1 MHEYFRRDAY
11 PVSDMYRIRI
21 RLGYA
26 SDTYPGR
33 TQNIGYVFTQIRV
46 SDMLDTAC
54 EGPNVV
60 RDVAASTYSVP
71 PHRS

>member
-1 MHEYFRRDAY
+1 MHGYVRRGAY
-11 PVSDMYRIRI
+11 PVSDTYRIWI

-60 RDVAASTYSVP
+60 RDT
-71 PHRS
+71 